1 MLLVAVGATACSTSH
16 PSSTSAV
23 RAGSTTSVP
32 TTGQLHDPFA
42 GRALPPTG
50 FIVLDDP
57 KDGTSTR
64 PSSWSIS
71 LVDDAGTPLG
81 KLPRATISNEALN
94 SPLTELVATRA
105 GVRIEHRPLGHRS
118 DDPPGCT
125 TTASN
130 AGLRVAL
137 CGARRSG
144 DQVLGDRVVVRHG
157 SGWSTFISKPPVR
170 AGDQPVGHWEWAA
183 PSPDGRW
190 VLAGWS
196 AECEVQTALLVSVAD
211 GSVRAVTGETGT
223 AWRTAPESGGL
234 GWTDDGFTVALFGGE
249 SGCGRSTTVPRG
261 VYRVS
266 PADGSRRLLV
276 PLAPSQG
283 VLRWIAAVDQR
294 TG

>member
-1 MLLVAVGATACSTSH
+1 MVAVGGIACSASY

-23 RAGSTTSVP
+23 RAGSTTSVR
-32 TTGQLHDPFA
+32 TTEQLDDPFA

-57 KDGTSTR
+57 KDGTATR

-71 LVDDAGTPLG
+71 LVDDAGTRLG
-81 KLPRATISNEALN
+81 QLPRATISDAVLN

-105 GVRIEHRPLGHRS
+105 GVRIEHRPLGYRS
-118 DDPPGCT
+118 DDSPGCT
-125 TTASN
+125 TTGSN
-130 AGLRVAL
+130 AGLRVGL
-137 CGARRSG
+137 CGARSG
-144 DQVLGDRVVVRHG
+144 DQLLGDRVVVRRG
-157 SGWSTFISKPPVR
+157 SGWSTLISKPPVR

-234 GWTDDGFTVALFGGE
+234 GWTDDGFTLAVFGGE
-249 SGCGRSTTVPRG
+249 SGCGAPTTVPRG

-266 PADGSRRLLV
+266 PEDESRRLLV

-283 VLRWIAAVDQR
+283 LLRWIAAVDRR
-294 TG
+294 TP